1 MCHDIGGQNETRLM
15 FRAVWKRQETLRV
28 QIRGTHVTFKHG
40 LTVPGVSG
48 DGVVS
53 AGHFVVIQKRLP
65 CPFRINRP
73 WLMRSRG
80 STTARPEILEAPR
93 YHGSARTVHI
103 PSVAHSL
110 ESHYIFFS
118 RLTLPIDC
126 YSRI

>member
-1 MCHDIGGQNETRLM
+1 M
-15 FRAVWKRQETLRV
+15 FRYAE
-28 QIRGTHVTFKHG
+28 HVTFKHG

-53 AGHFVVIQKRLP
+53 ARHFVVVQKRLP
-65 CPFRINRP
+65 CQFGINRP

-93 YHGSARTVHI
+93 YRGSARTVHV

-110 ESHYIFFS
+110 PRELSHLFLSLSYATNRLVVEYII
-118 RLTLPIDC
+118 T
-126 YSRI
+126 